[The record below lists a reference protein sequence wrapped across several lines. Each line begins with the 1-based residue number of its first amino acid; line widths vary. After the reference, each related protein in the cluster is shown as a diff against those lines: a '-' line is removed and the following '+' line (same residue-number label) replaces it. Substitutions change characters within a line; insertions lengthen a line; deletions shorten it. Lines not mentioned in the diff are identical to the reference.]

1 MSIADIILSAIIW
14 LVQKLVIPILPV
26 NLPFLSFNAFNDL
39 LNSSLK
45 HNINYAFAGLNKLF
59 NLKLLFTF
67 LIIIIFAEILFW
79 LFRTG
84 LWVIKTIR
92 G

>member
-1 MSIADIILSAIIW
+1 MSIADIVLSAVIW
-14 LVQKLVIPILPV
+14 LIQKLIIPILPV
-26 NLPFLSFNAFNDL
+26 NLPFLSFNSFNDI

-59 NLKLLFTF
+59 NLELLF
-67 LIIIIFAEILFW
+67 IILTVIIFAEILLW
-79 LFRTG
+79 LFRVG
-84 LWVIKTIR
+84 LWIIKTVR